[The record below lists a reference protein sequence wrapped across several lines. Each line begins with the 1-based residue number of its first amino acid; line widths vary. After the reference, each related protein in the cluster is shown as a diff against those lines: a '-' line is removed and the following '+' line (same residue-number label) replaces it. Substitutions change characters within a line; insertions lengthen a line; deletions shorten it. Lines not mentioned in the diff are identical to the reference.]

1 MTIRDATSK
10 MLSTIS
16 SRRNESA
23 WIDNKPRVTDK
34 TLATEL
40 EITQSTFSKLRTRT
54 QNPDIIT
61 WAKICKMYKQI
72 ATPEEFNNLINEVL

>member
-16 SRRNESA
+16 ARRNESA

-34 TLATEL
+34 ELAAEL
-40 EITQSTFSKLRTRT
+40 EITKSTFSKLRTRT

-72 ATPEEFNNLINEVL
+72 ATTEEFNNLINEVL